1 MDIHKNQ
8 QHPLAMERYHWV
20 VGDKS
25 RLFSL
30 SMLQYFGN
38 LKTKQNKKSGKP
50 DLYINVLVFIYTLSC
65 AK

>member
-8 QHPLAMERYHWV
+8 QHQLAMERYHWV
-20 VGDKS
+20 AGDKS

-38 LKTKQNKKSGKP
+38 LKKKKIRKTYRKKVSES
-50 DLYINVLVFIYTLSC
+50 LNMF
-65 AK
+65 